1 MKPGRWLTLVGVVLL
16 ASCGGGREEMADGME
31 GMKGMDT
38 AGGTQGMAMPGMQM
52 MPMMRAHM
60 DSMMGMS
67 PQQMQAMMARHQ
79 DMMSRMMDGMGSDM
93 RGMNMT
99 ASAEWTALTDSV
111 KRDLA
116 ELPGLEGHALSDR
129 MRAHTERVRRLIAM
143 HEGMMSQ

>member
-1 MKPGRWLTLVGVVLL
+1 MKSGRWLTLLGVLL
-16 ASCGGGREEMADGME
+16 LAGCGGREAQMDGME

-38 AGGTQGMAMPGMQM
+38 TGGTQGMAMPGMQM

-60 DSMMGMS
+60 DSMRGMS

-116 ELPGLEGHALSDR
+116 ELPGLEGQALADR
-129 MRAHTERVRRLIAM
+129 MRGHTERVRRLMVM
-143 HEGMMSQ
+143 HEGMMKM